1 MRARQNFVNELA
13 RLLNSSDINLGTL
26 LKCIQTFFAELDN
39 VAKSIKSDN
48 YLCQTLG
55 LEAREEIVEE
65 IKNLF
70 YLDPKNE
77 DEQKLI
83 QALENLR
90 ENLSQQS
97 TPVHSEIFDYITL
110 LLFSTNYKSTREYFE
125 TELARAEGVQ
135 EIEGLIGEM
144 LDLADEILARSNDE
158 QLKADMR
165 ALRYRYGEIIDRA
178 TLKAYGGKNGEM
190 LMTDF
195 NTRLTEAKDVQE
207 IEGLIGEMLDLAD
220 EILARSNDEQLKA
233 DIDALRNRY
242 REIIDRAT
250 LKAYGEANGEMLM
263 ADFNARLAQAQK
275 IRDIQAIQG
284 IIN

>member
-26 LKCIQTFFAELDN
+26 LKCIQTFFAELDKA
-39 VAKSIKSDN
+39 VKSI
-48 YLCQTLG
+48 CQTLG
-55 LEAREEIVEE
+55 LEATEEIIEE
-65 IKNLF
+65 IRNLF
-70 YLDPKNE
+70 YLDPSKE

-90 ENLSQQS
+90 ENLRQQL
-97 TPVHSEIFDYITL
+97 TPIHFEIFDYITL
-110 LLFSTNYKSTREYFE
+110 LLSSTNYKSTRKYFE
-125 TELARAEGVQ
+125 TELVRAEG
-135 EIEGLIGEM
+135 
-144 LDLADEILARSNDE
+144 
-158 QLKADMR
+158 
-165 ALRYRYGEIIDRA
+165 
-178 TLKAYGGKNGEM
+178 
-190 LMTDF
+190 
-195 NTRLTEAKDVQE
+195 VQE